1 VNYLEIDVIRFKA
14 RLFKALAD
22 PYRLKI
28 IELLRE
34 GEKCVCEIF
43 PHFGMAQ
50 PLASRHLRVLK
61 DSGLVR
67 DRKDG
72 NRRFYAITEPEIFK
86 VIDAVAPELVASLSK
101 RAIEQTI

>member
-1 VNYLEIDVIRFKA
+1 LEIDVIRFKA

>member
-1 VNYLEIDVIRFKA
+1 VIRFKA

>member
-1 VNYLEIDVIRFKA
+1 MEGDATRFKA

-22 PYRLKI
+22 PYRLQI

-43 PHFGMAQ
+43 PHFGIAQ
-50 PLASRHLRVLK
+50 PLASRHLKILK
-61 DSGLVR
+61 DCGLVK

-72 NRRFYAITEPEIFK
+72 NRRFYAITEPEIFE
-86 VIDAVAPELVASLSK
+86 VLDAVAPELVGSLSK
-101 RAIEQTI
+101 RVIEQII

>member
-1 VNYLEIDVIRFKA
+1 LEGDATRFKA
-14 RLFKALAD
+14 KLFKALAD

-43 PHFGMAQ
+43 PHFGIAQ
-50 PLASRHLRVLK
+50 PLASRHLKILK
-61 DSGLVR
+61 DCGLVK

-72 NRRFYAITEPEIFK
+72 NRRFYAITEPEIFE
-86 VIDAVAPELVASLSK
+86 VLDAVAPELVGSLSK
-101 RAIEQTI
+101 RVIEQII

>member
-1 VNYLEIDVIRFKA
+1 MEGDATRFKA
-14 RLFKALAD
+14 KLFKALAD

-43 PHFGMAQ
+43 PHFGIAQ
-50 PLASRHLRVLK
+50 PLASRHLKILK
-61 DSGLVR
+61 DCGLVK

-72 NRRFYAITEPEIFK
+72 NRRFYAITEPEIFE
-86 VIDAVAPELVASLSK
+86 VLDAVTPELVGSLSK
-101 RAIEQTI
+101 RVIEQII

>member
-1 VNYLEIDVIRFKA
+1 MIRFKA